1 MPEQP
6 YQNREIDSKFAD
18 IKDALERIEAQTVK
32 TNGTVKWLTKM
43 IWLAIGFCSCLAIIV
58 LPLAW
63 SLIQAGK
70 I

>member
-1 MPEQP
+1 MPP
-6 YQNREIDSKFAD
+6 KAYSNRELDRMFGEITDTLD
-18 IKDALERIEAQTVK
+18 RIEAQTTK

-43 IWLAIGFCSCLAIIV
+43 AFLLIGFCSCLAIIV